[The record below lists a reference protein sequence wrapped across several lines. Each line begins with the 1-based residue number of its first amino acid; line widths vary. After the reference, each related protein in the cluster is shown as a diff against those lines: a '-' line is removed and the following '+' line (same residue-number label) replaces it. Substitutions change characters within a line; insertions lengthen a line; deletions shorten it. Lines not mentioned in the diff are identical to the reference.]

1 MELISRMMD
10 GSIPYDVEGRLEP
23 VSAGPGAKQD
33 DKIERLKEVP
43 LFEGCSQRQ
52 LRSVAKIARV
62 FDVAAGTVLTRAGEP
77 GDEFFL
83 IVDGTARV
91 EVSAEKQVPLHPGEF
106 FGEMSLLDGGPR
118 SATVV
123 ADTPVRLLVI
133 SRRHFSV
140 LIKEVPGLT
149 QTLLITLSR
158 RVRQAE
164 EQAERLRAPST
175 GL

>member
-10 GSIPYDVEGRLEP
+10 GSIPYDAEGRLEP
-23 VSAGPGAKQD
+23 VYAGPGAKQD
-33 DKIERLKEVP
+33 DKIERLRSVAK
-43 LFEGCSQRQ
+43 
-52 LRSVAKIARV
+52 SVAKIARV
-62 FDVAAGTVLTRAGEP
+62 FDVGANTVLTRAGEP

-83 IVDGTARV
+83 IIDGAARV

-140 LIKEVPGLT
+140 LLKEVPGLT

>member
-10 GSIPYDVEGRLEP
+10 GSILYDSESQLRAVP
-23 VSAGPGAKQD
+23 SGPGARQE

-43 LFEGCSQRQ
+43 IFEGCSQRQ
-52 LRSVAKIARV
+52 LRSVAKIARI
-62 FDVAAGTVLTRAGEP
+62 FDVAANTSLARAGEP

-83 IVDGTARV
+83 IMDGSARV
-91 EVSAEKQVPLHPGEF
+91 EVSADKGRLLRPGEF
-106 FGEMSLLDGGPR
+106 FGEMSILDGSAR

-123 ADTPVRLLVI
+123 AETPVRLLVI
-133 SRRHFSV
+133 SRQHFSV
-140 LIKEVPGLT
+140 LLTDVPGLI
-149 QTLLITLSR
+149 QTLLVTLSR

-164 EQAERLRAPST
+164 DRAERLGAAST

>member
-10 GSIPYDVEGRLEP
+10 GSIPYDAEGRLEP

-43 LFEGCSQRQ
+43 LFEGCRQRQ
-52 LRSVAKIARV
+52 LRSVGAN
-62 FDVAAGTVLTRAGEP
+62 TVLTRAGEP

-83 IVDGTARV
+83 IIDGAARV

-140 LIKEVPGLT
+140 LLKEVPGLT

-164 EQAERLRAPST
+164 EQAERLRAPAT